1 MLAKLTSWFPKNL
14 ILSSSYFGHS
24 TKICLIDAL
33 HSQTVHTG
41 CGSSVNIKPWVN
53 LVCPKRNLV
62 NLISSKRVLKPEKSF
77 LPMEESTE
85 KSLLFTLVFQS
96 CLHFLLLHF

>member
-1 MLAKLTSWFPKNL
+1 MDK
-14 ILSSSYFGHS
+14 
-24 TKICLIDAL
+24 L
-33 HSQTVHTG
+33 HSQTVHIG
-41 CGSSVNIKPWVN
+41 CGSSVNTKLWVN
-53 LVCPKRNLV
+53 LVCPKRNRV

>member
-1 MLAKLTSWFPKNL
+1 MD
-14 ILSSSYFGHS
+14 
-24 TKICLIDAL
+24 KI
-33 HSQTVHTG
+33 HPQTVHIG
-41 CGSSVNIKPWVN
+41 CGSSVNRKLYVN
-53 LVCPKRNLV
+53 LVCPKRNRV

-96 CLHFLLLHF
+96 CFHFFVASFLINAFISENNIGFLQFYCR